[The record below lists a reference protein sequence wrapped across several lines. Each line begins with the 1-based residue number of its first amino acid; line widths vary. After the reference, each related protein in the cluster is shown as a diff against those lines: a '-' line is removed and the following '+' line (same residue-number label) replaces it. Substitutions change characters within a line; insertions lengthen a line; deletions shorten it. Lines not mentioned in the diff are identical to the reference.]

1 MSGYTSSLLDG
12 IAGLLAEAG
21 IGVWRPDGVIGAGET
36 GIFRA
41 VMPDT
46 PDRALCLTA
55 YPVTDDDTTDA
66 ITGVQARMRA
76 GPAVDD
82 IDDLADDVFDLL
94 HNRQH
99 YMVGGVGGIHVSLS
113 WRQSQAWIG
122 QDTRGRLELAA
133 NYYFRTV
140 RSGTYLID

>member
-1 MSGYTSSLLDG
+1 MSAYTSSLLDG
-12 IAGLLAEAG
+12 IAALLSNAG
-21 IGVWRPDGVIGAGET
+21 VASWRPDEVIGPGET

-41 VMPDT
+41 VMPDS

-55 YPVTDDDTTDA
+55 YPVADDDTTNA
-66 ITGVQARMRA
+66 LTGVQVRIRA
-76 GPAVDD
+76 GQDVDEV
-82 IDDLADDVFDLL
+82 DDLADAVFDQL

-99 YMVGGVGGIHVSLS
+99 YALNGIHVVLS

-122 QDTRGRLELAA
+122 QDTKGRMELTS

>member
-12 IAGLLAEAG
+12 VAALLQEAG
-21 IGVWRPDGVIGAGET
+21 IGIFRPDSVIGEQDT

-41 VMPDT
+41 VMPDQ
-46 PDRALCLTA
+46 PDRAIGLTA
-55 YPVTDDDTTDA
+55 YPVEDSDLEDA
-66 ITGVQARMRA
+66 ITGVQVRMRA
-76 GPAVDD
+76 GRDPDAV
-82 IDDLADDVFDLL
+82 DDLADAVFDAL

-99 YMVGGVGGIHVSLS
+99 YQAGGVHVALS

-122 QDTRGRLELAA
+122 QDAHGRMELTS

-140 RSGTYLID
+140 RSGSHLND

>member
-1 MSGYTSSLLDG
+1 MSYTSSLLDG

-21 IGVWRPDGVIGAGET
+21 VGVFRPDGLVEADET

-41 VMPDT
+41 VMPDQ
-46 PDRALCLTA
+46 PDRALGLTA
-55 YPVTDDDTTDA
+55 YPVEDSEHTDA
-66 ITGVQARMRA
+66 ITGVQIRMRA
-76 GPAVDD
+76 GQAPDA
-82 IDDLADDVFDLL
+82 IDDMADAVFEAL

-99 YMVGGVGGIHVSLS
+99 YACGGIHVALS

-122 QDTRGRLELAA
+122 QDAHGRMELTS

-140 RSGTYLID
+140 RSGAHLID

>member
-12 IAGLLAEAG
+12 IAGLLQEAG
-21 IGVWRPDGVIGAGET
+21 VGVFRPDAVVSDPDT
-36 GIFRA
+36 GIFRS

-46 PDRALCLTA
+46 PERALGITA
-55 YPVTDDDTTDA
+55 YPVEDSEHTDA
-66 ITGVQARMRA
+66 ITGVQIRMRA
-76 GPAVDD
+76 GRDPDA
-82 IDDLADDVFDLL
+82 IDDLADEVFDAL

-99 YMVGGVGGIHVSLS
+99 YLCGGIHVALS

-122 QDTRGRLELAA
+122 QDAHGRMELTS

-140 RSGTYLID
+140 RSGAHLID